1 MLVPGSNVPAIT
13 AGVSRWTYCLI
24 ICLSQDYLQRN
35 ACVLEF
41 VTAVLSRRWYQHTL
55 AFLPEGTALSSAAV
69 ALVERLG
76 VRVYQD
82 PRALLKYMDSH
93 IYACTTPDDAHR
105 CTAWFGRVSAVRCDA
120 PRGLRLPAPNI
131 AGTPVRLLE
140 ADRLL
145 PPKHAICA
153 GRHYLSA
160 DGTVLGKYAAFS
172 LEQLALA
179 AALLFTA
186 FSAGCMGG
194 SYWQMAR
201 RGGEQL
207 ALGTLVGLPAA
218 ALGIVLLLVGSTL
231 PLRVDL
237 GFANH
242 HSPVLLPLNVAAFC
256 NHLRD
261 PSKSVYDKS
270 ILGLGGFFGSV
281 RGKIQKS
288 MQTAGQTLARAG
300 THIASR
306 LRRPSFSASG
316 GSGSGGGGGGWGE
329 AGGDAPVAPAVSES
343 LLFSIA
349 FLVPPGGALCDDSGA
364 PLPLLQAAIHNLAAF
379 LRLLGLDASVL
390 AMDDGSEEQ
399 LARASATLFVF
410 VLPTLEAARAWAARW
425 SHAVP
430 TERSVLVV
438 SEGVMRGA
446 DYVRKFML
454 ILVGDSH
461 GLSPMSSYAG
471 EGLAV
476 AVLDALG
483 AKIGPAFLNRE
494 RESRRLGPQEREG
507 RAASSG
513 LRGGAAA
520 SSSGGG
526 GSSSSGGGGGSSSSG
541 GGGGATVLNPLS
553 TAQWAAERGSELAAA
568 P

>member
-1 MLVPGSNVPAIT
+1 MLVPGSDVPKIT
-13 AGVSRWTYCLI
+13 AGVSRWAFCLI
-24 ICLSQDYLQRN
+24 ICLSADYLQRN

-41 VTAVLSRRWYQHTL
+41 VTAVLSRRWYQHTI
-55 AFLPEGTALSSAAV
+55 AFLPEGTALSDKAV

-76 VRVYQD
+76 VRVYKD
-82 PRALLKYMDSH
+82 PRALLRYMDSH

-131 AGTPVRLLE
+131 ASTPVSLLQ

-160 DGTVLGKYAAFS
+160 DGATLGKYAAFS

-194 SYWQMAR
+194 SYLQVAR
-201 RGGEQL
+201 RTGEQL
-207 ALGTLVGLPAA
+207 GLGTVLGLPAA

-270 ILGLGGFFGSV
+270 VLGLGGFFGSV
-281 RGKIQKS
+281 RGKIQKG

-306 LRRPSFSASG
+306 LTPSSSASDGGGSWGGG
-316 GSGSGGGGGGWGE
+316 GSGGVGGEE
-329 AGGDAPVAPAVSES
+329 AGKAGAPTAS

-349 FLVPPGGALCDDSGA
+349 FLVPQGGGSELCDDSGA
-364 PLPLLQAAIHNLAAF
+364 PLPRLGTAIGNMAAF
-379 LRLLGLDASVL
+379 LRLLGLDAGVL
-390 AMDDGSEEQ
+390 AMDNGQEEQ
-399 LARASATLFVF
+399 LARATATLFVF
-410 VLPTLEAARAWAARW
+410 VLPTLAAARAWQERWAHAA
-425 SHAVP
+425 P
-430 TERSVLVV
+430 PERSVLIV

-446 DYVRKFML
+446 EYVRKFML
-454 ILVGDSH
+454 VLLGDSH

-507 RAASSG
+507 RAASSS
-513 LRGGAAA
+513 LRGGGAAA
-520 SSSGGG
+520 AGSSGGG
-526 GSSSSGGGGGSSSSG
+526 GSSSSGGGGGG
-541 GGGGATVLNPLS
+541 GVTVLNPLS
-553 TAQWAAERGSELAAA
+553 AAQWAAERTGDAAAA

>member
-1 MLVPGSNVPAIT
+1 
-13 AGVSRWTYCLI
+13 VSRWAFCLI

-55 AFLPEGTALSSAAV
+55 AFLPEGTTASGTGTTGPLSAGAV

-76 VRVYQD
+76 VRVFRD
-82 PRALLKYMDSH
+82 PRALLLYMDSH
-93 IYACTTPDDAHR
+93 IYACTAPDDAHR

-120 PRGLRLPAPNI
+120 PRGLRLPSPAI
-131 AGTPVRLLE
+131 AATPVAL
-140 ADRLL
+140 AHVDRLL

-153 GRHYLSA
+153 GRHYLTA
-160 DGTVLGKYAAFS
+160 DGTVLGKYAAIS

-194 SYWQMAR
+194 SYWQLEVAR
-201 RGGEQL
+201 LSGPQQQQQQQQQQL
-207 ALGTLVGLPAA
+207 GLGTTVGLPVA
-218 ALGIVLLLVGSTL
+218 ALGIVLLLVCSTL

-261 PSKSVYDKS
+261 PSRSVYDKS
-270 ILGLGGFFGSV
+270 ILGLGGILGTV
-281 RGKIQKS
+281 QGRIKRG
-288 MQTAGQTLARAG
+288 MQTAGHTLARAG
-300 THIASR
+300 TRLASH
-306 LRRPSFSASG
+306 LRRPSFSAP
-316 GSGSGGGGGGWGE
+316 GSSTSSTSSD
-329 AGGDAPVAPAVSES
+329 AAMGDGVPPPPASS

-349 FLVPPGGALCDDSGA
+349 FLVPPGALREDSGKA
-364 PLPLLQAAIHNLAAF
+364 LPGLQAAIDNMAAF
-379 LRLLGLDASVL
+379 LRILGHDASVL
-390 AMDDGSEEQ
+390 VMDNGEDEQ
-399 LARASATLFVF
+399 LARATATLFVF
-410 VLPTLEAARAWAARW
+410 VLPTLEAAGAWAARW
-425 SHAVP
+425 SAAVP
-430 TERSVLVV
+430 TERSVLIV
-438 SEGVMRGA
+438 SEGVMQGA

-507 RAASSG
+507 RAASSS

-520 SSSGGG
+520 GSSSSSSGGG
-526 GSSSSGGGGGSSSSG
+526 GSVV
-541 GGGGATVLNPLS
+541 TMLNPLS
-553 TAQWAAERGSELAAA
+553 SVPWE
-568 P
+568 